1 MTWSHSRSQQA
12 SETSCTKG
20 SMFHNVS
27 NCSQSPSL
35 VSLGMKCVFAM
46 ARFASMA
53 AFWRS
58 CVSWIARVWHY
69 RSI

>member
-1 MTWSHSRSQQA
+1 
-12 SETSCTKG
+12 
-20 SMFHNVS
+20 MFHNVS